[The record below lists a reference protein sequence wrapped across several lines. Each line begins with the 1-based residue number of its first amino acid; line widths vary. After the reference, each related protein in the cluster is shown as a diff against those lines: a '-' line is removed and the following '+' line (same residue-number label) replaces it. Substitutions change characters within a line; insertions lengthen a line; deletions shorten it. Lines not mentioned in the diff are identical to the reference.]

1 MPASAPT
8 LADTLARFRRGKGP
22 CLVARASVERTTRVT
37 PPHRHREGQLF
48 GATRGVLT
56 VGTDAGLWVVPAS
69 HAVWV
74 PPHHRHSLRS
84 HGAFDGSSVYV
95 AETACADLP
104 ATACAI
110 RCTGLLR
117 EAVAR
122 AATWDGGALDA
133 VRQRV
138 ADLILDEIRAAPR
151 EPLGLPLPADARLMR
166 IARAL
171 LDDLADPRGL
181 EDWAAFGALSART
194 LSRRF
199 AAETGFTFADWRQRA
214 RLMRALEMLAAGTP
228 VTTIALSLGYDNVSA
243 FIAMFRRVH
252 GVTPARYMSS
262 RSGAA

>member
-1 MPASAPT
+1 MPART
-8 LADTLARFRRGKGP
+8 LADTLARFRRGRGP
-22 CLVARASVERTTRVT
+22 CLVASASIERTTRVT
-37 PPHRHREGQLF
+37 PPHRHPEGQLF

-74 PPHHRHSLRS
+74 PPHQRHSLRS

-95 AETACADLP
+95 AEAACAGLP
-104 ATACAI
+104 DTACAI
-110 RCTGLLR
+110 GCSGLLR
-117 EAVAR
+117 EAIAR
-122 AATWDGGALDA
+122 AATWDGDRLDA
-133 VRQRV
+133 ARQRV
-138 ADLILDEIRAAPR
+138 ADVILDEIRAAPPR
-151 EPLGLPLPADARLMR
+151 PLGLPLPADVRLMR

-181 EDWAAFGALSART
+181 AEWAEFGALSART

-243 FIAMFRRVH
+243 FIAMFRRAH
-252 GVTPARYMSS
+252 GTTPARFIAS
-262 RSGAA
+262 RTG